1 VDARQGFHSPVATT
15 DQSSPAKS
23 ADLGDLLGPIWR
35 RKWLLLAI
43 IVMST
48 VGTYTASA
56 RQDDVFRSSTQVFVS
71 NSQIAQIVGGGD
83 AGGTDRSTLDQAKLL
98 LSRSVT
104 EAVIKRLRL
113 SDTPNAL
120 VDTVIAEPVTGSN
133 FVSVTA
139 ERGSAAEAAAV
150 ANAYV
155 SEYIHFRNDQ
165 LAKDAEAAIK
175 RVRAQLSSLPDRV
188 SNGPQR
194 QDLQETIRQL
204 RATQASAPSQ
214 TRQTDRASAPRFP
227 FTPKPKRDA
236 LFALAISLGL
246 GLALAFALERFDR
259 RIKSLDEVADVYG
272 LPLLS
277 SIPHSSTPMTLH
289 DGKASVP
296 DTLRE
301 PFRSLRTNLQLAS
314 LDKPIKRLLVTSA
327 ISGEGKSTVVRNLAL
342 TYREWGLSVVVIEA
356 DLRRPTLRK
365 AFGGKSGTSGL
376 TSVLTGDCELDDAL
390 IEIDFDITS
399 IDYLDKIRAGGN
411 AEQRVAGAT
420 TTTNTSKLVLLPS
433 GETPPNPPAVL
444 AADKM
449 RQVLEQISERFDV
462 VLIDTPPLLAVSD
475 AMPLLSQCDGVILV
489 TRVGITERASAQRAV
504 AAAQLD
510 PSVEVLG
517 VVANDVAFQP
527 GGGYGYGYGYG
538 QDYGSSSN
546 GRKTQS

>member
-1 VDARQGFHSPVATT
+1 VDTT
-15 DQSSPAKS
+15 DHSSPAGS
-23 ADLGDLLGPIWR
+23 SDLRDLTGPIWR
-35 RKWLLLAI
+35 RRWLLLAI

-56 RQDDVFRSSTQVFVS
+56 RQADVFRSSTQVFVS
-71 NSQIAQIVGGGD
+71 NSQIAQIIGGGD

-104 EAVIKRLRL
+104 EGVIKRLRL
-113 SDTPNAL
+113 SDTPDAL
-120 VDTVIAEPVTGSN
+120 VDTVTAEPVTGSN

-155 SEYIHFRNDQ
+155 LEYIHFRNDQ
-165 LAKDAEAAIK
+165 LREDAGAAIR
-175 RVRAQLSSLPDRV
+175 RVGRQIISLPDRE
-188 SNGPQR
+188 SNRAQR

-214 TRQTDRASAPRFP
+214 TRQTDRATAPRSP
-227 FTPKPKRDA
+227 FTPRPKRDA
-236 LFALAISLGL
+236 LFALVISLGL
-246 GLALAFALERFDR
+246 GIALAFALERFDR
-259 RIKSLDEVADVYG
+259 RIKSIDEVAEVYG
-272 LPLLS
+272 IPLLCT
-277 SIPHSSTPMTLH
+277 IPHSSTLVTIH

-296 DTLRE
+296 EALRE

-314 LDKPIKRLLVTSA
+314 LDKPVKRLVVASA

-342 TYREWGLSVVVIEA
+342 TYREWGLSVLVLEA
-356 DLRRPTLRK
+356 DLRRPTLST
-365 AFGGKSGTSGL
+365 AFGLKPGTRGL
-376 TSVLTGDCELDDAL
+376 TSVLIGDCELEDAL
-390 IEIDFDITS
+390 LNIDIEIAS
-399 IDYLDKIRAGGN
+399 LDYLDKVRAGGDK
-411 AEQRVAGAT
+411 EQRVASEART
-420 TTTNTSKLVLLPS
+420 MASSKLMLLPS

-444 AADKM
+444 AAERM
-449 RQVLEQISERFDV
+449 RQIVEQASERFDV

-538 QDYGSSSN
+538 QEYGASSN
-546 GRKTQS
+546 GRKTQQS